1 MAEES
6 SQDDKTEE
14 PTARR
19 LEKAKEDGQVLR
31 SQDMTIASV
40 TISVIAS
47 MYVGGFWLG
56 PQFVAIFADSLTIPA
71 NYAFEDNLAIGRF
84 GSFAANSFYVMF
96 PVFAVAVLMAIA
108 SATALGGFVVSG
120 KAIMP
125 KASKLNPIKGMA
137 RIFGLKA
144 LVELG
149 KALLKFSMVALIGG
163 TYLYFNFEQIL
174 IIGQSPIAN
183 AITQSIEFVL
193 FGAFITSLALLVI
206 AAVDVPYQTYEFFKK
221 LKMTKQE
228 IKDEMKEVEGQP
240 EVKQKIRQ
248 KQQEMAQG
256 RMLEE
261 VPNADVVVTNPQH
274 FSVALVYEMDKE
286 EAPKVLAKGTN
297 IMAKRIREVAGES
310 GVEIFE
316 APLLARALYFT
327 TEIGMPIP
335 PGLFHAV
342 AQVIAYVYSLNS
354 ITPGGASMRKPKP
367 KVPEELV
374 FDEFGRRNVD

>member
-14 PTARR
+14 PTARK
-19 LEKAKEDGQVLR
+19 LEKAREDGQVLR
-31 SQDMTIASV
+31 SQDMTIAAV

-56 PQFVAIFADSLTIPA
+56 PKFVAIFTEALTIPA
-71 NYAFEDNLAIGRF
+71 HYAFEEDLAIARF
-84 GSFAANSFYVMF
+84 GKLTADSFYVMF
-96 PVFAVAVLMAIA
+96 PVFGVAVVMAIA

-125 KASKLNPIKGMA
+125 KASKLNPMKGLV
-137 RIFGLKA
+137 RIFGTKA

-149 KALLKFSMVALIGG
+149 KALLKFSMVASIGG
-163 TYLYFNFEQIL
+163 SYLYFNFDQVL
-174 IIGQSPIAN
+174 MIGQSPIMR
-183 AITQSIEFVL
+183 AIVQSIEFVL
-193 FGAFITSLALLVI
+193 FGALITSLALLVI

-256 RMLEE
+256 RMLDD
-261 VPNADVVVTNPQH
+261 VPKADVIVTNPQH
-274 FSVALVYEMDKE
+274 FSVALVYEMDQE

-297 IMAKRIREVAGES
+297 MMARRIREVATENGI
-310 GVEIFE
+310 EIFE

-327 TEIGMPIP
+327 TNIGMPIP

-354 ITPGGASMRKPKP
+354 ITPGVGAMHKPRP
-367 KVPEELV
+367 KVPDELI
-374 FDEFGRRNVD
+374 FDELGRRNVD

>member
-14 PTARR
+14 PTARK
-19 LEKAKEDGQVLR
+19 LEKAREDGQVLR
-31 SQDMTIASV
+31 SQDMTIAAV

-56 PQFVAIFADSLTIPA
+56 PKFVAIFSEALTIPA
-71 NYAFEDNLAIGRF
+71 NFAFEEELAIGRF
-84 GSFAANSFYVMF
+84 GRLTADSFYVMF
-96 PVFAVAVLMAIA
+96 PVFGVAVAMAIA

-125 KASKLNPIKGMA
+125 KASKLNPLKGMA
-137 RIFGLKA
+137 RIFGTKA

-149 KALLKFSMVALIGG
+149 KALLKFSMVAGIGG
-163 TYLYFNFEQIL
+163 TYLYYNFDQVL
-174 IIGQSPIAN
+174 MIGQSPIMS
-183 AITQSIEFVL
+183 AIVESVEFVL
-193 FGAFITSLALLVI
+193 FGGLIASLALLVI

-248 KQQEMAQG
+248 KQQEMAQS
-256 RMLEE
+256 RMLDD
-261 VPNADVVVTNPQH
+261 VPKADVIVTNPQH
-274 FSVALVYEMDKE
+274 FSVALVYEIDQE

-297 IMAKRIREVAGES
+297 MMAKRIREVATENS
-310 GVEIFE
+310 IEIFE

-354 ITPGGASMRKPKP
+354 VTPGGAAMHKPRP
-367 KVPEELV
+367 KVPDELV
-374 FDEFGRRNVD
+374 FDEHGRRNVD

>member
-14 PTARR
+14 PTARK
-19 LEKAKEDGQVLR
+19 LEKAREDGQVLR
-31 SQDMTIASV
+31 SQDMTIAAV

-56 PQFVAIFADSLTIPA
+56 PQFVAIFTEALTIPP
-71 NYAFEDNLAIGRF
+71 NFAFEENLAIGRF
-84 GSFAANSFYVMF
+84 GKLTADSFYVMF
-96 PVFAVAVLMAIA
+96 PVFAVAVVMAIA

-120 KAIMP
+120 KALMP
-125 KASKLNPIKGMA
+125 KASKLNPLKGLA
-137 RIFGLKA
+137 RIFGTKA

-163 TYLYFNFEQIL
+163 TYLYFNFDQVL
-174 IIGQSPIAN
+174 MIGQSPIMR
-183 AITQSIEFVL
+183 AIVQSIEFVL
-193 FGAFITSLALLVI
+193 FGALITSLALLVI

-256 RMLEE
+256 RMLDD
-261 VPNADVVVTNPQH
+261 VPKADVIVTNPQH
-274 FSVALVYEMDKE
+274 FSVALVYEMDQE

-297 IMAKRIREVAGES
+297 MMARRIREVATENGI
-310 GVEIFE
+310 EIFE

-327 TEIGMPIP
+327 TNIGMPIP

-354 ITPGGASMRKPKP
+354 ITPGGGAMHKPRP
-367 KVPEELV
+367 KVPDELI
-374 FDEFGRRNVD
+374 FDELGRRNVD